1 MEMPMTNQPFAFKLQ
16 QCNVAGLAL
25 SFAVYFAGLIFF
37 FARRDWIVALAWL
50 VLFPCLRWALYR
62 YFPSLSR
69 FLGYG
74 RVDDELPVRIER
86 APVAVRFYSFF
97 SCPFCP
103 IVLQRLEALQKGM
116 DFTLEKIDVTLHPQ
130 LVVSKGIRSVPVIEV
145 GDRRLVGNRTSEQ
158 LAAFIAMPHNAQPSQ
173 AA

>member
-1 MEMPMTNQPFAFKLQ
+1 MTRQPFAFKLQ
-16 QCNVAGLAL
+16 QCAVPGLVL
-25 SFAVYFAGLIFF
+25 SWVSYFAGLIFF
-37 FARRDWIVALAWL
+37 VAKRYWIGGVMWLA
-50 VLFPCLRWALYR
+50 VLPCLRWALYH

-74 RVDDELPVRIER
+74 RVDDQLPVRTVR

-103 IVLQRLEALQKGM
+103 IVLQRLAAVQKEMGL
-116 DFTLEKIDVTLHPQ
+116 TLEKIDVTRHLQ
-130 LVVSKGIRSVPVIEV
+130 LVMSKSISSVPVVEV
-145 GDRRLVGNRTSEQ
+145 GDRRLVGNATSDQ
-158 LAAFIAMPHNAQPSQ
+158 LAAFVGMTPTAEPFQ

>member
-1 MEMPMTNQPFAFKLQ
+1 MEMPMTSRPFKLQ
-16 QCNVAGLAL
+16 QCTVSGLVLSLVLYPAGM
-25 SFAVYFAGLIFF
+25 IFF
-37 FARRDWIVALAWL
+37 FAKRDWIVGLAWL
-50 VLFPCLRWALYR
+50 ALLPCLRWALYR

-74 RVDDELPVRIER
+74 RVNDQLPVRIVR

-103 IVLQRLEALQKGM
+103 IVLQRLEALQKEM
-116 DFTLEKIDVTLHPQ
+116 DFTLERIDVTLHPQ
-130 LVVSKGIRSVPVIEV
+130 LVMSKGIRSVPVVEV
-145 GDRRLVGNRTSEQ
+145 GDRRLVGNATSEQ
-158 LAAFIAMPHNAQPSQ
+158 LAAFVGMTRTVGPSQ